1 MTSQLLTQLLQALSL
16 LSVLLLIGTFLRA
29 KIKLFQNLYL
39 PASVIG
45 GFIGMIISPEILG
58 RFSNYSISEEWIKTY
73 SLLPGILS
81 VPIFAAIPLGMFLNE
96 NKNIIKEA
104 ENLKQRIESN
114 LEILNEIKI
123 TNDEETKALLE
134 EEIESINKEV
144 DNLEIKLLLNGEYD
158 ENDAILEIHAGAG
171 GTEACDWANMLK
183 RMYTRWCE
191 QKKYTYEI
199 IDEQEGLEAGIKS
212 MTMIIHGLYAFG
224 YLKCEKGIHR
234 LVRISPFDSGAR
246 RHTSFASV
254 DVVPL
259 IENGNADIE
268 IKDSDIRID
277 CYCASGHGG
286 QGVNTTPSAIRI
298 THFPTGIV
306 VTCQNERSQIQNKE
320 QAMEVLKSKLYK
332 IEMEKKETEMKNLKG
347 EIKDINFG
355 SQIRSYVMCPYTL
368 VKDHRT
374 NTEKTNVDKV
384 LDGDIDDF
392 INDNLKSR

>member
-1 MTSQLLTQLLQALSL
+1 MNYGGYFDFDKRNQ
-16 LSVLLLIGTFLRA
+16 
-29 KIKLFQNLYL
+29 KIKELEARTLED
-39 PASVIG
+39 
-45 GFIGMIISPEILG
+45 GFWDDRRESAKV
-58 RFSNYSISEEWIKTY
+58 ISE
-73 SLLPGILS
+73 
-81 VPIFAAIPLGMFLNE
+81 LNA

-104 ENLKQRIESN
+104 SDLKNNILINLD
-114 LEILNEIKI
+114 ILNELRDN
-123 TNDEETKALLE
+123 NDLETFSLLE
-134 EEIESINKEV
+134 QEKDDISKKL
-144 DNLEIKLLLNGEYD
+144 DALEIKLLLNNEHD

-191 QKKYTYEI
+191 KKGYTCEI

-212 MTMIIHGLYAFG
+212 MTMIVHGLYAYG

-259 IENGNADIE
+259 IESDSVNIE

-286 QGVNTTPSAIRI
+286 QGVNTTPSAVRI

-306 VTCQNERSQIQNKE
+306 VTCQNQRSQIQNKE
-320 QAMEVLKSKLYK
+320 EAFEVLKSKLYK
-332 IEMEKKETEMKNLKG
+332 IELEKKNEEMKNLKG

-355 SQIRSYVMCPYTL
+355 SQVRSYVMCPYTL

-374 NTEKTNVDKV
+374 NTENPNVDKV

-392 INDNLKSR
+392 INDNLKSW